1 MVYRLPVPVQLRGHT
16 AVQLGRQWSVLE
28 PVRRPSETQRVARNP
43 CDPERK
49 GQPGGS
55 AQEFGMK
62 KIDIPAVVL
71 AAMAAAAIVVTRRA
85 SFRGWS
91 DPRTSVDSS
100 GLIGLAS
107 FELMGL

>member
-1 MVYRLPVPVQLRGHT
+1 V
-16 AVQLGRQWSVLE
+16 
-28 PVRRPSETQRVARNP
+28 
-43 CDPERK
+43 
-49 GQPGGS
+49 
-55 AQEFGMK
+55 K

>member
-1 MVYRLPVPVQLRGHT
+1 
-16 AVQLGRQWSVLE
+16 
-28 PVRRPSETQRVARNP
+28 
-43 CDPERK
+43 
-49 GQPGGS
+49 
-55 AQEFGMK
+55 MK

-71 AAMAAAAIVVTRRA
+71 AAMAATRRA